1 MATYTSD
8 MPDASA
14 MCDWETMLGDVCEI
28 ATQLNVRVVACVT
41 AWATAA
47 DDDYDMAADDD
58 YDMAAEAEAGGSDS
72 AKGGQ
77 LPHVKFL
84 LSGHESVRDK
94 DRRFVTAH

>member
-1 MATYTSD
+1 MDDFVATYTSD

-47 DDDYDMAADDD
+47 DDDYDMAA
-58 YDMAAEAEAGGSDS
+58 EAEAGGSDS